1 MMPESASLISQFWIP
16 PAQTFWR
23 WDWDSARTAST
34 TRIPNALWL
43 EGSTL
48 CLGEELDQVLEGLEA
63 SGVPPLSI
71 ILLVIAATR
80 DDRSRFQDE
89 SELHVLSYW
98 KEICQLSHDQTES
111 ITSGLSA
118 IQRLP
123 KRLRADTSAKTQIL
137 QCLFPRDVCHT
148 PEATRE
154 ILQARERFGLK
165 TIADWPIA
173 HDLEKS
179 AREAWMMAETFRN
192 LGPHHFR
199 ALLETGLN
207 RTEAQSSFN
216 HASQLV
222 IPFHVMS
229 PPVKQDGLQDN
240 RMIHQGLAESPEFA
254 GIARL
259 IENLEAVFHLPKRLD
274 DQSSNAVDGY
284 SDLSNRGEPDR
295 LLLSELAQDPELL
308 SIRMS
313 HGEALYL
320 SRQSEPTALDSVRW
334 ILLDSGPWLWGRL
347 RLGAAAVAM
356 ALSGSRNTSQ
366 KSRLLLMTSSGLTEL
381 RLKTMRDWWSYL
393 ESVTTSQRLHDHL
406 ALDPILTEALPQ
418 DDIFLI
424 SNTPVFSNRQTTLNL
439 ANRLPGSKFYSVEL
453 DRNGSIEL
461 ASNTPRGRLGIKS
474 IKLNWEKFFEE
485 NQGRSLTRSG
495 SATLLPKFYQR
506 SPFTPLY
513 YSVKP
518 SQLRHFETNQN
529 SVRAAGILEDGSA
542 LYWNRTRRLGRMIC
556 RGLNVN
562 ENLNLH
568 WDQERICW
576 NQINSAGSL
585 ESWAWNPDKNLP
597 PQKLSQLVGTVQ
609 PQSPDAVSEKLKEF
623 PILNPAWSHDW
634 NAVIRDHHGRIGLS
648 GKDGQQRVFEFK
660 TFLRHECRLV
670 RTNANCV
677 VLGHLTPWM
686 GYEHLGL
693 RLRHAELSNGV
704 HVFMD
709 QHGMLTLVHPQWQA
723 PELTMLILTNRSLTA
738 WASNEKWYGNRDFL
752 WEEST
757 GEVAEWDDL
766 FHGYF
771 DKA

>member
-1 MMPESASLISQFWIP
+1 MIPESASLISQFWIP

-23 WDWDSARTAST
+23 WDWDSARSGSP

-48 CLGEELDQVLEGLEA
+48 CLGEELDQVLEGLED

-80 DDRSRFQDE
+80 DDRSKFQDE

-98 KEICQLSHDQTES
+98 KEICHLSHDQIES

-123 KRLRADTSAKTQIL
+123 KRLRSDTSAKTQML

-165 TIADWPIA
+165 AIADWPIA

-229 PPVKQDGLQDN
+229 PPVEQEGMQDM
-240 RMIHQGLAESPEFA
+240 RKIHQGLSESSEFV
-254 GIARL
+254 GVARL
-259 IENLEAVFHLPKRLD
+259 VENLEAVFHLPKRLE

-320 SRQSEPTALDSVRW
+320 CRHAEPIALDSVRW
-334 ILLDSGPWLWGRL
+334 ILIDSGPWLWGRL
-347 RLGAAAVAM
+347 RLGAAAVAL
-356 ALSGSRNTSQ
+356 ALSGSRKESLHAKTLQ
-366 KSRLLLMTSSGLTEL
+366 MTVNGLTDL
-381 RLKTMRDWWSYL
+381 SLQTMRDWWSYL
-393 ESVTTSQRLHDHL
+393 ESVVSSDRFIDQV
-406 ALDPILTEALPQ
+406 AVDPFLKEINAQ
-418 DDIFLI
+418 DDVFLI
-424 SNTPVFSNRQTTLNL
+424 SATDVFDNKNAIAKLLQNL
-439 ANRLPGSKFYSVEL
+439 PSDRFYSVEL
-453 DRNGSIEL
+453 NRNGAVEL
-461 ASNTPRGRLGIKS
+461 AANSLRGRLGMKS
-474 IKLNWEKFFEE
+474 VQLKWESF
-485 NQGRSLTRSG
+485 LDG
-495 SATLLPKFYQR
+495 SPASASSRTGTETLLPKFYQR
-506 SPFTPLY
+506 SPHSPLY
-513 YSVKP
+513 YSAP
-518 SQLRHFETNQN
+518 SSRLRRFEPNEKSN
-529 SVRAAGILEDGSA
+529 RAAGVLEDGSL
-542 LYWNRTRRLGRMIC
+542 LYWNRTRRLGKLIC
-556 RGLNVN
+556 RGLNADVD
-562 ENLNLH
+562 LNLH
-568 WDQERICW
+568 WNHGSIHW
-576 NQINSAGSL
+576 NQ
-585 ESWAWNPDKNLP
+585 PDKNGEIKTWTCNPDHDRP
-597 PQKLSQLVGTVQ
+597 PQKVELAIEETTPESEK
-609 PQSPDAVSEKLKEF
+609 PISEKLKAF
-623 PILNPAWSHDW
+623 PILNPSWNDDW
-634 NAVIRDHHGRIGLS
+634 TAVIRDHHGRIGLS

-670 RTNANCV
+670 RTNANCI

-686 GYEHLGL
+686 GFERLGL

-704 HVFMD
+704 HVFLD
-709 QHGMLTLVHPQWQA
+709 QHGILSLIHPKWQA
-723 PELTMLILTNRSLTA
+723 PELTMLVLTNRPLTA
-738 WASNEKWYGNRDFL
+738 WASDNTWYGAREFL